1 MKSPDVP
8 GRRRRKGRRSTP
20 SLRPP
25 TLMID
30 LLFGALMLFAFQMG
44 DPNSKSVVSHDI
56 ELPTDES
63 KVTAK
68 AKDVLPLVPFQL
80 PAGGWIYETHDGL
93 RLTAEEVAEKA
104 RPAKIAPVLL
114 LSKNISVQKYVDAET
129 PLRVLGLKV
138 GLAVTQDKG
147 KPR

>member
-44 DPNSKSVVSHDI
+44 DPNSKTVVPHGI
-56 ELPTDES
+56 ELPADETN
-63 KVTAK
+63 VPDETTE
-68 AKDVLPLVPFQL
+68 VLPLVPVN
-80 PAGGWIYETHDGL
+80 PGGGWIYETNDGV
-93 RLTAEEVAEKA
+93 RLTAEEVAD
-104 RPAKIAPVLL
+104 RVGTRKIAPVLL
-114 LSKNISVQKYVDAET
+114 LSRNISVQKYVDAET
-129 PLRVLGLKV
+129 PLRKLGLKV
-138 GLAVTQDKG
+138 GLAVTPEKG
-147 KPR
+147 KTR